1 MAASP
6 SGWCSFGCVRSVQ
19 CGGGVAAV
27 WRRCGVRRTH
37 DDGAVAALF
46 VLFGCFL
53 LCEGAGLAC

>member
-1 MAASP
+1 MRGGLAVRLVFVRL
-6 SGWCSFGCVRSVQ
+6 CSVSSVRRR

-27 WRRCGVRRTH
+27 WRTH